1 MKNYYQILGLNE
13 DATLDEIKAAYKLYA
28 LKFHP
33 DKHKDDDFF
42 KEKFQEVQ
50 EAYAILIKQYTQQTK
65 ETFTT
70 PNIILSCNPALIR
83 DKDYIT
89 IQWAVKSTHI
99 HNIIIQIDNGF
110 TIKEFDNQKYYDN
123 KTIKINRIKDNVKI
137 TLKCYISTNCYEK
150 SIYINKINE
159 PTPNNEDKIPQHKNH
174 SKLYILVFIIFLIF
188 MYIFQSNDKK
198 TISVPFSNDSIR
210 IADSIAAVEAAAAE
224 AAAQAADT
232 VVADSAVV
240 AE

>member
-123 KTIKINRIKDNVKI
+123 KTIKMDQRIFQVGNPIMYQAYCVASLNMKN
-137 TLKCYISTNCYEK
+137 LIS
-150 SIYINKINE
+150 
-159 PTPNNEDKIPQHKNH
+159 PTPLNCARNAFT
-174 SKLYILVFIIFLIF
+174 LAL
-188 MYIFQSNDKK
+188 
-198 TISVPFSNDSIR
+198 NDS
-210 IADSIAAVEAAAAE
+210 ADAFVRRLSK
-224 AAAQAADT
+224 
-232 VVADSAVV
+232 
-240 AE
+240 